1 MEANTAD
8 LSFQIWDIN
17 VSVNVGLRSAGKK
30 ENSDAQCS
38 IKHLLPPTPGEW
50 DAFVRS
56 TM

>member
-1 MEANTAD
+1 MEANKAD
-8 LSFQIWDIN
+8 LSFQIWDVN

-30 ENSDAQCS
+30 ENSDAQCL